1 MRLRAAFFDIDG
13 TLYREALLTQ
23 MFKKMI
29 NSDMI
34 EQSVYNNEVKE
45 LYRLW
50 RRRKG
55 DYDDYLIKMAE
66 IYIESIKGL
75 HYSQIEY
82 VANKVIEQYGENV
95 YTYTRDRIEW
105 HKAQNHKVI
114 AVSGAPIELVKAMAK
129 KYGFEDYIG
138 THYELNAEQ
147 VYTGKY
153 KPMWDS
159 QNKKEAIADFVKK
172 YKIAL
177 AYSFAYG
184 DTNGDFDMLRFVG
197 NPVAINPTKELL
209 MRISKDEI
217 LSEKIKIVVERKDMV
232 YQLDASYIKTL
243 EEKMKEKI

>member
-34 EQSVYNNEVKE
+34 EKSVYNDEVKE
-45 LYRLW
+45 FYRLW

-66 IYIESIKGL
+66 IYIEAIEGL
-75 HYSQIEY
+75 HYSQIEF

-105 HKAQNHKVI
+105 HKAQEHKVI
-114 AVSGAPIELVKAMAK
+114 GVSGAPFELVKAMSK

-138 THYELNAEQ
+138 THYELNLNQ
-147 VYTGKY
+147 IYTGKF

-172 YKIAL
+172 YNIAL
-177 AYSFAYG
+177 DYSFAYG
-184 DTNGDFDMLRFVG
+184 DTNGDYDMLKMVG

-209 MRISKDEI
+209 TRIAQDDKLSK
-217 LSEKIKIVVERKDMV
+217 KIKIVVERKDMV
-232 YQLDASYIKTL
+232 YHLDANCMNSL
-243 EEKMKEKI
+243 EENE

>member
-13 TLYREALLTQ
+13 TLYREALITQ

-29 NSDMI
+29 NGDMI
-34 EQSVYNNEVKE
+34 ERKVYHNEVKE

-66 IYIESIKGL
+66 IYIDAIKGL
-75 HYSQIEY
+75 HSAQIKY
-82 VANKVIEQYGENV
+82 IANKVIEQYGEHV
-95 YTYTRDRIEW
+95 YTYTRDQIKW

-114 AVSGAPIELVKAMAK
+114 GVSGAPLELVEAMAK

-138 THYELNAEQ
+138 TNYELDSNQ
-147 VYTGKY
+147 IYTGKF

-159 QNKKEAIADFVKK
+159 QNKKEAIAGFVEK
-172 YKIAL
+172 YNIAL
-177 AYSFAYG
+177 DYSFAYG
-184 DTNGDFDMLRFVG
+184 DTNGDFDMLKLVG

-209 MRISKDEI
+209 TRISKDVI
-217 LSEKIKIVVERKDMV
+217 LSKKIKVVVERKDMV
-232 YQLDASYIKTL
+232 YHLKSEYMNDL
-243 EEKMKEKI
+243 KEN